1 MTTDLASL
9 APTSSELPS
18 NPPAPRALLGP
29 LAGIK
34 VVEVGTMITAPLAAM
49 MLGDQGADV
58 VKIETPGIGDVMRY
72 LGESV
77 AATSA
82 LWLSCNR
89 SKRGVA
95 INLQDVGGQV
105 VARRLLAQ
113 ADVVIQNFRPGVVD
127 RLGIDEPRV
136 RAENPGVIY
145 VSISGFGFSGPMANR
160 PAYDNIIQASVG
172 VAASQ
177 ADPATG
183 QASLLRNLVCDKI
196 TAYTVAQAVTA
207 ALFARERHFRLSGE
221 LVGQHLRV
229 AMIDAT
235 LAFLWC
241 DAMMGETFLDRQ
253 RVSPGPVI
261 GHAYSLAKTTD
272 GFITSTM
279 ITDGQFA
286 GMARAIGRPEWVSD
300 PRMATAAQRM
310 ANLDVWRGALGA
322 FVATHTTDEVVHA
335 FVSNDVPC
343 SGVTAVAD
351 VAFHPQVIANETLV
365 EHEVGPYGRLREPR
379 PPVVFSATPSRIGA
393 APPQLGA
400 DTDDVL
406 TEVGVSADELVA
418 LRASGAIA

>member
-1 MTTDLASL
+1 MMPETVSPLH
-9 APTSSELPS
+9 P
-18 NPPAPRALLGP
+18 GP

-72 LGESV
+72 LGETVSG
-77 AATSA
+77 TSA

-95 INLQDVGGQV
+95 INLQDATGQV
-105 VARRLLAQ
+105 VARRLLAG
-113 ADVVIQNFRPGVVD
+113 ADVIIQNFRPGVVE
-127 RLGIDEPRV
+127 RLGIDEPLV
-136 RAENPGVIY
+136 RADNPGVIY
-145 VSISGFGFSGPMANR
+145 VSISGFGFTGPMADR

-177 ADPATG
+177 SDPATG

-207 ALFARERHFRLSGE
+207 ALFARERHFRLTGE

-241 DAMMGETFLDRQ
+241 DVMMGETFLDRD
-253 RVSPGPVI
+253 RVTPGPVL
-261 GHAYSLAKTTD
+261 GQAYSLARTTD

-286 GMARAIGRPEWVSD
+286 GMARAIGRPEWIGD
-300 PRMATAAQRM
+300 PRLSSAPARM
-310 ANLDVWRGALGA
+310 ANIDLWRGALGA
-322 FVATHTTDEVVHA
+322 FIATHTTDEVVQA
-335 FVSNDVPC
+335 FVRNDVPC
-343 SGVTAVAD
+343 SGVTAIAD
-351 VAFHPQVIANETLV
+351 VALHPQVIANGTLV
-365 EHEVGPYGRLREPR
+365 EHDVGEYGRLREPR
-379 PPVVFSATPSRIGA
+379 PPVAFSATPASIGA
-393 APPQLGA
+393 APPRLGA
-400 DTDDVL
+400 DTDAVL
-406 TEVGVSADELVA
+406 AELGVTIDERIA